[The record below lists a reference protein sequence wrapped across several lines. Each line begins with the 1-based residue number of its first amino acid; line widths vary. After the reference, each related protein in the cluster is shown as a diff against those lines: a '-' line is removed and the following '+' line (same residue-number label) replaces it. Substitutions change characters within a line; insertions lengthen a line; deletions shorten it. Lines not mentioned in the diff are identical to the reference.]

1 MSQKFTFIIEV
12 NKKGEPVGH
21 PYARSSAAE
30 AVAHFNSLRE
40 AGIEAYLYQFPV
52 PDKKSKS
59 AAQHAATS
67 AATAQP
73 TAEEKAKSDAEAK
86 LAAKEA
92 AEAAEAR
99 AQEAAVANMV
109 KKSKNKISGV

>member
-1 MSQKFTFIIEV
+1 MSQKYTFIIEI

-21 PYARSSAAE
+21 PYQRSSAAD
-30 AVAHFNSLRE
+30 AVAHFNKLRE
-40 AGIEAYLYQFPV
+40 AGVEAYLYQFPV

-73 TAEEKAKSDAEAK
+73 SAEDKAKAESD
-86 LAAKEA
+86 AKEA
-92 AEAAEAR
+92 ARAATEAAEAR
-99 AQEAAVANMV
+99 AQESAVASMV
-109 KKSKNKISGV
+109 KRAKNKISGV